1 MTKLIIRLLKK
12 DFTKLALIK
21 VSMNSKASLKKMVKK
36 TFTENYLAESIE
48 IFKKIDTKK
57 LEKII
62 STIVEIRKN
71 KGRIFFLG
79 VGGSAA
85 NASHAVN
92 DFRKLAGI
100 ECYAPT
106 DNVSELTARTNDEGW
121 KTVFKGWLKISK
133 LNKNDL
139 IFIFSV
145 GGGNKEKKISE
156 NLIEAINFA
165 IKVKAKICGIVGKN
179 GGYTNKMANYC
190 LRIPSKN
197 PKLITPHAEGMQ
209 AVMWHLIIS
218 HPKIQLNKT
227 KW

>member
-1 MTKLIIRLLKK
+1 
-12 DFTKLALIK
+12 
-21 VSMNSKASLKKMVKK
+21 MNSKASLKKMLKK
-36 TFTENYLAESIE
+36 TFTENYLDESME

-133 LNKNDL
+133 LNKKDL

-156 NLIEAINFA
+156 NLIEAINLA

>member
-1 MTKLIIRLLKK
+1 
-12 DFTKLALIK
+12 
-21 VSMNSKASLKKMVKK
+21 MNSKASLKKMLKK
-36 TFTENYLAESIE
+36 TFTENYLDESME

-121 KTVFKGWLKISK
+121 KTVCKGWLKISK
-133 LNKNDL
+133 LNKKDL

-156 NLIEAINFA
+156 NLIEAINLA

>member
-1 MTKLIIRLLKK
+1 M
-12 DFTKLALIK
+12 F
-21 VSMNSKASLKKMVKK
+21 VKK
-36 TFTENYLAESIE
+36 YIKESID
-48 IFKKIDTKK
+48 ILNKIDVNK

-62 STIVEIRKN
+62 SLITNVRRN

-92 DFRKLAGI
+92 DFRKLACI
-100 ECYAPT
+100 ESYAPT

-121 KTVFKGWLKISK
+121 RTVFKEWLKISK
-133 LNKNDL
+133 LNKKDL

-156 NLIEAINFA
+156 NLVEAINYA
-165 IKVKAKICGIVGKN
+165 KKVRSKICGIVGKN
-179 GGYTNKMANYC
+179 GGYTNKVTNYC
-190 LRIPSKN
+190 LRIPSEN
-197 PKLITPHAEGMQ
+197 PKLITPHTEGFQ
-209 AVMWHLIIS
+209 AIIWHLIIS
-218 HPKIQLNKT
+218 HPKIQINKT